1 MTTGSSNTP
10 SISQWDKD
18 FIECIKGIALHPAVR
33 SMENFIQHGRTNC
46 YDHSLYV
53 AYLSYMQCRRA
64 GLDWRSAARGGML
77 HDFFLYDRR
86 INKPENT
93 FHGTL
98 HPKVALRNAQKYFSI
113 NAMEKDIIE
122 KHMWPFSRVA
132 PLYRETM
139 VVMGVDKYCAFM
151 EGSLLGRLHQVRR
164 LRKLLHL
171 LH

>member
-18 FIECIKGIALHPAVR
+18 FIECIKGIALHPVVR

-53 AYLSYMQCRRA
+53 AYLSYIRCRRA

-86 INKPENT
+86 INKPEKT

-98 HPKVALRNAQKYFSI
+98 HPKVALKTRKNTFLLMPWKRTLSRSI
-113 NAMEKDIIE
+113 CG
-122 KHMWPFSRVA
+122 PFH
-132 PLYRETM
+132 
-139 VVMGVDKYCAFM
+139 G
-151 EGSLLGRLHQVRR
+151 
-164 LRKLLHL
+164 
-171 LH
+171 